1 MHTCP
6 HTPQTQNTTQQD
18 THGQGPAGRTA
29 SVEADRLDEYEG
41 WVFWRFDLRFSLG
54 PEERRV
60 QYAFHA
66 EGVDAERRCP

>member
-1 MHTCP
+1 MHN
-6 HTPQTQNTTQQD
+6 TPSNTDTFQQ
-18 THGQGPAGRTA
+18 GVKGEGPAGRTA
-29 SVEADRLDEYEG
+29 SVEADRLDDYEG